1 MRNDGTYLAQ
11 LLQEQQR
18 PHPMY
23 MRQQY
28 HFMGGPGWIND
39 PNGLVWYKDAY
50 HFFYQY
56 NPFGLTF
63 LAKDTSFGGMHPLK
77 NRLRTS
83 YPPAIFRKPTAKY
96 RFPRTL

>member
-56 NPFGLTF
+56 NPVWPHLGRAL
-63 LAKDTSFGGMHPLK
+63 LG
-77 NRLRTS
+77 
-83 YPPAIFRKPTAKY
+83 
-96 RFPRTL
+96 PRGEPGSAALDAAAAGACTK

>member
-18 PHPMY
+18 PHPMH

-39 PNGLVWYKDAY
+39 PNGLVWYLSLI
-50 HFFYQY
+50 H
-56 NPFGLTF
+56 
-63 LAKDTSFGGMHPLK
+63 
-77 NRLRTS
+77 
-83 YPPAIFRKPTAKY
+83 I
-96 RFPRTL
+96 

>member
-39 PNGLVWYKDAY
+39 PNGLVWYTRI
-50 HFFYQY
+50 
-56 NPFGLTF
+56 TF
-63 LAKDTSFGGMHPLK
+63 SISITRLASPGA
-77 NRLRTS
+77 S
-83 YPPAIFRKPTAKY
+83 PAGATR
-96 RFPRTL
+96 

>member
-18 PHPMY
+18 PHPMH

-56 NPFGLTF
+56 NPFGLTAWPQQGSPQVRPNG
-63 LAKDTSFGGMHPLK
+63 L
-77 NRLRTS
+77 
-83 YPPAIFRKPTAKY
+83 Y
-96 RFPRTL
+96 

>member
-18 PHPMY
+18 PHPMH

-39 PNGLVWYKDAY
+39 PNGWS
-50 HFFYQY
+50 
-56 NPFGLTF
+56 GTRTRITF
-63 LAKDTSFGGMHPLK
+63 SISITRLASLGA
-77 NRLRTS
+77 S
-83 YPPAIFRKPTAKY
+83 PAGVTR
-96 RFPRTL
+96 

>member
-39 PNGLVWYKDAY
+39 PNGLCYYKGRW
-50 HFFYQY
+50 HVFYQLHPY
-56 NPFGLTF
+56 GTQWGLCHWGHVSSEDMVT
-63 LAKDTSFGGMHPLK
+63 
-77 NRLRTS
+77 
-83 YPPAIFRKPTAKY
+83 
-96 RFPRTL
+96 

>member
-18 PHPMY
+18 PHPMH

-39 PNGLVWYKDAY
+39 PNGRS
-50 HFFYQY
+50 
-56 NPFGLTF
+56 GTRTRITF
-63 LAKDTSFGGMHPLK
+63 SISITRLASPGA
-77 NRLRTS
+77 S
-83 YPPAIFRKPTAKY
+83 PAGVTR
-96 RFPRTL
+96 

>member
-18 PHPMY
+18 PHPMH

-39 PNGLVWYKDAY
+39 PNGLVWYRD
-50 HFFYQY
+50 
-56 NPFGLTF
+56 F
-63 LAKDTSFGGMHPLK
+63 LEGVIDDGKEQ
-77 NRLRTS
+77 N
-83 YPPAIFRKPTAKY
+83 
-96 RFPRTL
+96 

>member
-1 MRNDGTYLAQ
+1 MQAAPRELCKEGPYANDGTYLAQ

-18 PHPMY
+18 PHPMH

-56 NPFGLTF
+56 NPFGLTW
-63 LAKDTSFGGMHPLK
+63 GE
-77 NRLRTS
+77 
-83 YPPAIFRKPTAKY
+83 PAGVTR
-96 RFPRTL
+96 